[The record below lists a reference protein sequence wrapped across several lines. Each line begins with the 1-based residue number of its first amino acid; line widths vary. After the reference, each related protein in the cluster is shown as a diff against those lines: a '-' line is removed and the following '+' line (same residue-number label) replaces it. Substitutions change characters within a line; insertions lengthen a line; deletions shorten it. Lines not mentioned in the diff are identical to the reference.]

1 MTKQFAVLGLGS
13 FGYSMAITLEELGCE
28 VVAVDSSEDKVQQI
42 ADEVSYAVCADIQDK
57 EFIKAWG
64 ARNLDG
70 VVVAISENLEV
81 SILATLLAKELGAP
95 YVLAKAQSDIHADI
109 LKKLGADKVVFP
121 EQEMGR
127 RVAKTLATK
136 NFTDWISL
144 STDFSMVEAP
154 LPEAWVG
161 KCLLELNVREKFGIN
176 VVGIIR
182 NQQVTVNIQ
191 PQECLEAGDMMILI
205 GENKVLNDISKG
217 NLV

>member
-1 MTKQFAVLGLGS
+1 
-13 FGYSMAITLEELGCE
+13 
-28 VVAVDSSEDKVQQI
+28 
-42 ADEVSYAVCADIQDK
+42 
-57 EFIKAWG
+57 
-64 ARNLDG
+64 
-70 VVVAISENLEV
+70 
-81 SILATLLAKELGAP
+81 
-95 YVLAKAQSDIHADI
+95 
-109 LKKLGADKVVFP
+109 
-121 EQEMGR
+121 
-127 RVAKTLATK
+127 
-136 NFTDWISL
+136 
-144 STDFSMVEAP
+144 MVEAP